1 MGAEIE
7 RWPDLLPHYDADEL
21 LYRAGDYRVARMHAR
36 RDVIPVSWT
45 TVQLA
50 DRDAALIRFR
60 HVRGVT
66 RGMYV
71 EWQLREVEETTSVTL
86 AHWFHPPWT
95 PLGRLL
101 ARWIVGDFF
110 IHNIASK
117 TLARI
122 KQVAE
127 AEVSQTKSEVAK

>member
-1 MGAEIE
+1 M
-7 RWPDLLPHYDADEL
+7 PHYDAVEL

-36 RDVIPVSWT
+36 RDVIPVAWT

-50 DRDAALIRFR
+50 DRAAALIRFR
-60 HVRGVT
+60 HVGGAT

-71 EWQLREVEETTSVTL
+71 EWQLHEVAGRTSVTI
-86 AHWFHPPWT
+86 AHWFHPAWT
-95 PLGRLL
+95 PVGRLL
-101 ARWIVGDFF
+101 ARWIVGGFF

-127 AEVSQTKSEVAK
+127 AEASYTKSEVAE